1 MRRFSI
7 LGAGMAPILG
17 AGMALL
23 LGAVVVT
30 AASPAPSP
38 SPRPSASPGA
48 SSAPVSPA
56 APTKPSAT
64 QPSFT
69 AQVQPL
75 QLAGSATVAELKGGV
90 GTMTLKLSGLLGDQ
104 RWTVDVE
111 AGTVALPNERIEIA
125 VRSGN
130 QVNRLGTDTIR
141 IHLTRAEMA
150 AFLEAQKSGGA
161 VAIVSDG
168 ARVGYAAFTGA

>member
-1 MRRFSI
+1 MRRF
-7 LGAGMAPILG
+7 AILG
-17 AGMALL
+17 AGMALM
-23 LGAVVVT
+23 LGAVVVA
-30 AASPAPSP
+30 AASPTPSP

-48 SSAPVSPA
+48 SAAPVSPA
-56 APTKPSAT
+56 APVTPATPNKPTAT
-64 QPSFT
+64 QPTFT

-90 GTMTLKLSGLLGDQ
+90 GTMTLKLSGLLGEQ

-125 VRSGN
+125 FRSGE
-130 QVNRLGTDTIR
+130 QVTRLGTDTIR

-150 AFLEAQKSGGA
+150 AFLKAQKSGGA

-168 ARVGYAAFTGA
+168 ARVAYATFTGK